1 MYDCA
6 TELITPYIVTIG
18 FCIRFLLLHI
28 SSSFEL
34 RIHKLLNAIHKLDHH
49 CEIKHHE
56 AMWFRSNII
65 STHLTNICYVTYVSI
80 HSSQNTAYIWTAYI
94 YV

>member
-6 TELITPYIVTIG
+6 TELIRPYVVTIG
-18 FCIRFLLLHI
+18 FCIICLLLNI
-28 SSSFEL
+28 SGSFEL

-56 AMWFRSNII
+56 AMWFRSNIV
-65 STHLTNICYVTYVSI
+65 STHFINIWYVTYVSI
-80 HSSQNTAYIWTAYI
+80 HSSQNTAYI
-94 YV
+94 